1 MFDRV
6 IRGLDHAA
14 MTCKWPGLAAPRMRL
29 WVADLVTASRLVV
42 GLVFLVGRPAPTT
55 AVLLVV
61 WAWVS
66 DALDG
71 AMARSVG
78 GQGRLG
84 NADHVVDAA
93 VGVGLIWYLGE
104 VGFVAAL
111 PTRVGA
117 AVLLVLWAV
126 TRVFA
131 VQMLLQT
138 LSYAGFLWWAAT
150 VAASVRWLLPCTALL
165 LLVIEWRRFSTELVP
180 GFLHGWRHLAMGWR
194 RRLG

>member
-1 MFDRV
+1 
-6 IRGLDHAA
+6 
-14 MTCKWPGLAAPRMRL
+14 
-29 WVADLVTASRLVV
+29 
-42 GLVFLVGRPAPTT
+42 
-55 AVLLVV
+55 
-61 WAWVS
+61 
-66 DALDG
+66 
-71 AMARSVG
+71 MARSVG

-117 AVLLVLWAV
+117 AVLLVLWAA

-138 LSYAGFLWWAAT
+138 LSYGGFLWWAAT
-150 VAASVRWLLPCTALL
+150 VAASVRWLLPGTALL
-165 LLVIEWRRFSTELVP
+165 LLVIEWRRFKTELVP

-194 RRLG
+194 RRVG